1 MRLPLP
7 PSDPNLKAPEAY
19 SFAMVPELAKTIEPV
34 GKFYALLQGK
44 VMRDQQREQIR

>member
-7 PSDPNLKAPEAY
+7 PNDKTLKAPEAY
-19 SFAMVPELAKTIEPV
+19 SFAIVPELAKTIEPV

-44 VMRDQQREQIR
+44 FERDAQREQIR

>member
-7 PSDPNLKAPEAY
+7 PSDPNLTAPEAY